1 MENMEHIVK
10 LKEIAKNHTIL
21 FVEDSKALQKQIMKF
36 LSKLFKEVYVA
47 SDGQEGLIMYEDK
60 KPDLILT
67 DLTMPKMTGHEMI
80 REIKKINPDAEII
93 ILSAHSDSETLM
105 KSFHIGVSD
114 FIAKP
119 VNAPKMITV
128 FLKVLSNLKRKEYQF
143 LELAGGVGELSKDSS
158 EILKFLYENGSK
170 LDIVNHYKG
179 VPIINSGKIVKIED
193 DNITLRT
200 TNIQLLA
207 IKEEGFAILDS
218 SLVSEDIKCSLVEI
232 KNDDYEVVLKKE
244 EVFYPDSKQRD
255 EIIVQPHES
264 MKAYILKDAKTRIEV
279 KVLGISRKELFL
291 NMEEDKFIYDKHD
304 VLKLVLIL
312 SIDENQKPIE
322 YLNLNLTLFKIDH
335 QDNNSV
341 DMRVL
346 IKEEN
351 VKTESTLQKFI
362 FKREAELIEEF
373 KEKFQHS

>member
-10 LKEIAKNHTIL
+10 LKEIAQNHTIL

-47 SDGQEGLIMYEDK
+47 SDGQEGLIMYENK
-60 KPDLILT
+60 KPDLVLT

-119 VNAPKMITV
+119 VSAPKMIAV

-143 LELAGGVGELSKDSS
+143 LELAGGVGELSKNST
-158 EILKFLYENGSK
+158 EILNFLYENGTK

-179 VPIINSGKIVKIED
+179 VPIINSGKIVEIQD
-193 DNITLRT
+193 NNITLRT

-232 KNDDYEVVLKKE
+232 KDDDYEVVLKKE

-255 EIIVQPHES
+255 EIIVHPHES
-264 MKAYILKDAKTRIEV
+264 MKAYILKDAKTRVEL
-279 KVLGISRKELFL
+279 KVLGISKKELFL
-291 NMEEDKFIYDKHD
+291 NIEEDKFIYDKHD
-304 VLKLVLIL
+304 VLKLVLVL
-312 SIDENQKPIE
+312 SIDENQKPID
-322 YLNLNLTLFKIDH
+322 YLSFNVTLFKIEH
-335 QDNNSV
+335 KDNNSV

-346 IKEEN
+346 IKEEDA
-351 VKTESTLQKFI
+351 KTESTLQKYI

-373 KEKFQHS
+373 KEKFQYS

>member
-10 LKEIAKNHTIL
+10 LKEIAKDHTIL

-47 SDGQEGLIMYEDK
+47 SDGQEGLIMYEKK
-60 KPDLILT
+60 KPDLVLT

-80 REIKKINPDAEII
+80 REIKKINPDVEII

-119 VNAPKMITV
+119 VSAPKMIAV

-143 LELAGGVGELSKDSS
+143 LELAGGVGELSKDDS
-158 EILKFLYENGSK
+158 EILNFLYENGTK
-170 LDIVNHYKG
+170 LDIINHYKG
-179 VPIINSGKIVKIED
+179 IPIINSGKIIKIED

-244 EVFYPDSKQRD
+244 KVFYPDSKQRD

-264 MKAYILKDAKTRIEV
+264 MKAYILKDAKTRVEV
-279 KVLGISRKELFL
+279 KVFGISKKELFL
-291 NMEEDKFIYDKHD
+291 NIEKDKFIYDKHD
-304 VLKLVLIL
+304 VLNLIIVL

-322 YLNLNLTLFKIDH
+322 YLNLNATLFKIEE
-335 QDNNSV
+335 QENNSV
-341 DMRVL
+341 NMRFL
-346 IKEEN
+346 IKEEDS
-351 VKTESTLQKFI
+351 KIESTLQRYI
-362 FKREAELIEEF
+362 FKRESELIEEF
-373 KEKFQHS
+373 KEKSQYS

>member
-10 LKEIAKNHTIL
+10 LKEIAQNHTIL

-47 SDGQEGLIMYEDK
+47 SDGQEGLIMYENK

-119 VNAPKMITV
+119 VSAPKMIAV

-143 LELAGGVGELSKDSS
+143 LELAGGVGELSKNST
-158 EILKFLYENGSK
+158 EILNFLYENGTK

-179 VPIINSGKIVKIED
+179 VPIINSGKIVEIQD
-193 DNITLRT
+193 NNITLRT

-232 KNDDYEVVLKKE
+232 KDDDYEVILKKE

-264 MKAYILKDAKTRIEV
+264 MKAYILKDAKTRVEL
-279 KVLGISRKELFL
+279 KVLGISKKELFL
-291 NMEEDKFIYDKHD
+291 NIEEDKFIYDKHD
-304 VLKLVLIL
+304 VLKLILVL
-312 SIDENQKPIE
+312 SIDENLKPIE
-322 YLNLNLTLFKIDH
+322 YLNLNVTLFKIEH
-335 QDNNSV
+335 QDNNSI

-346 IKEEN
+346 IKEEDS
-351 VKTESTLQKFI
+351 KTQAILQKYI

-373 KEKFQHS
+373 KDKFQYS